1 MTIRV
6 HGHAWSTNTRKTL
19 MTLAEKGHEAELVV
33 VSLPT
38 AEHRSPEHLARHPFA
53 KVPVLDHDG
62 FVVYE
67 SRAIGAYLDRV
78 LAGPALAPEDP
89 RGRARVDQWIGVSDA
104 YFAPH
109 AGPLIVETLFRPYL
123 GAEPNRE
130 AIAAGR
136 EGMQAALDALDRALA
151 STEHVAG
158 AAFSLAD
165 IHWMPYLEYLAQ
177 IGEGEAI
184 EGRKNLAA
192 WWKRTSSR
200 PSWTKVARTGP
211 QPYDPATRAQV
222 LARLRE
228 LREAAPREPQSS
240 SVGRA

>member
-1 MTIRV
+1 M
-6 HGHAWSTNTRKTL
+6 
-19 MTLAEKGHEAELVV
+19 
-33 VSLPT
+33 
-38 AEHRSPEHLARHPFA
+38 
-53 KVPVLDHDG
+53 PVLDHDG

-78 LAGPALAPEDP
+78 LAGPALVPEDA

-123 GAEPNRE
+123 GGPQDAG

-136 EGMQAALDALDRALA
+136 EGMQVALDAVDRALA
-151 STEHVAG
+151 SSEHLAG
-158 AAFSLAD
+158 PAFSLAD
-165 IHWMPYLEYLAQ
+165 IHWMPYLEYLGQ

-184 EGRKNLAA
+184 ERRRNLAA

-200 PSWTKVARTGP
+200 PCWTKVARTGP
-211 QPYDPATRAQV
+211 QPYEPATRAQV
-222 LARLRE
+222 LARL
-228 LREAAPREPQSS
+228 
-240 SVGRA
+240 GRG

>member
-1 MTIRV
+1 MTIRI
-6 HGHAWSTNTRKTL
+6 HGHPWSVNTRKTL
-19 MTLAEKGHEAELVV
+19 MTLAEKGHDAELVV

-38 AEHRSPEHLARHPFA
+38 GEHRSPGHLARHPFA

-78 LAGPALAPEDP
+78 LAGPALVPEDA

-123 GAEPNRE
+123 GGPQDAG

-136 EGMQAALDALDRALA
+136 EGMQVALDAVDRALA
-151 STEHVAG
+151 SSEHLAG
-158 AAFSLAD
+158 PAFSLAD
-165 IHWMPYLEYLAQ
+165 IHWMPYLEYLGQ

-184 EGRKNLAA
+184 ERRRNLAA

-200 PSWTKVARTGP
+200 PCWTKVARTGP
-211 QPYDPATRAQV
+211 QPYEPATRAQV
-222 LARLRE
+222 LARL
-228 LREAAPREPQSS
+228 
-240 SVGRA
+240 GRG